1 MNSLIVGET
10 GMTSQCQVN
19 GKLGQQLV
27 SFSIWLSNKYH
38 VNILLIYRPLCRN
51 SFGLRFK
58 KRIVKSFILHF
69 FTKKKVACRHVATN
83 SMVMPTTLKS
93 IVASFC
99 NGKDKAWFL
108 VWGWLSA
115 VRSEDYFLLFH
126 WDKRASSALN
136 YRSLVKHEVWIE
148 RGNSSIIIQRHI
160 GIPLWFSVRDSELNR
175 PL

>member
-1 MNSLIVGET
+1 M
-10 GMTSQCQVN
+10 
-19 GKLGQQLV
+19 
-27 SFSIWLSNKYH
+27 
-38 VNILLIYRPLCRN
+38 NILLIYRPLCRN

-58 KRIVKSFILHF
+58 NQLLSPLYSIFSL
-69 FTKKKVACRHVATN
+69 KKKVACRHVATK

-160 GIPLWFSVRDSELNR
+160 GIPLWFSVRDSELNQ